1 MEVNPLQ
8 GVGGGRRQCAR
19 KHSIQ
24 GDALT
29 VKITAGINRNVP
41 ETHRV
46 RPSCWSLEPVQA
58 EACEYSR
65 SWTKQRFEPLDKSQL
80 TLRPRT
86 PTGTLLAFKLTAR
99 TSLLLVSSNTC
110 SVPASAMQY
119 ELDEM
124 GIPNNYADGD
134 HSVDQKAH
142 WNRQREQVMVRKLR
156 EKQRNCGTS
165 GRCLRI

>member
-1 MEVNPLQ
+1 L
-8 GVGGGRRQCAR
+8 R
-19 KHSIQ
+19 
-24 GDALT
+24 
-29 VKITAGINRNVP
+29 
-41 ETHRV
+41 
-46 RPSCWSLEPVQA
+46 
-58 EACEYSR
+58 YSTSR
-65 SWTKQRFEPLDKSQL
+65 TQQRFEPLDKSRL
-80 TLRPRT
+80 TLRRRT
-86 PTGTLLAFKLTAR
+86 PSFRIWDIPRLLIHYRNHSRFAVISIKKTNSRCLRRRQTTGTLLAFKLTAR
-99 TSLLLVSSNTC
+99 TSLLLVSSNTS

-156 EKQRNCGTS
+156 EKQRNCGTI